1 MFNADVNIRS
11 LADSSSNCASERSCM
26 KARWKREEMVTL
38 PINLDKWVSEGII
51 LWKKKYGKR
60 ATKLEKL
67 IR

>member
-1 MFNADVNIRS
+1 
-11 LADSSSNCASERSCM
+11 M

-51 LWKKKYGKR
+51 LWKKKYGNR